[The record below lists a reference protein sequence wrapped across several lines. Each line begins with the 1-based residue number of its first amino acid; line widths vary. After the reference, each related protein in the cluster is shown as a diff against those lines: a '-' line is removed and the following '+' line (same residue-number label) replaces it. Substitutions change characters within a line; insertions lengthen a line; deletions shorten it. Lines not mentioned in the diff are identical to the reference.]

1 MELRGERDNAR
12 NNARCTQA
20 RKTTPSLTR
29 GTSSIT
35 STYSPL
41 SSSIPPSLFHSTII
55 TIFCKFFPPQPSF
68 SSSGLIQRTVYTT
81 QTPQRTPRY
90 FSHADTALHF
100 KMQCGAVGVGV
111 VRQVFGQ
118 RLALVRHCT
127 TTHPTPHTSKR
138 TKVMTD
144 FRQNLLKRLDC
155 RPVIVRLGLKQLTH
169 EPHNDDDSQTGL
181 QATDRQ
187 VTQ

>member
-1 MELRGERDNAR
+1 M
-12 NNARCTQA
+12 
-20 RKTTPSLTR
+20 
-29 GTSSIT
+29 
-35 STYSPL
+35 
-41 SSSIPPSLFHSTII
+41 
-55 TIFCKFFPPQPSF
+55 
-68 SSSGLIQRTVYTT
+68 
-81 QTPQRTPRY
+81 
-90 FSHADTALHF
+90 
-100 KMQCGAVGVGV
+100 

-118 RLALVRHCT
+118 RLALVRHRT

-155 RPVIVRLGLKQLTH
+155 RPVIVRLGFKQLTH

-187 VTQ
+187 VTQQVTALIGCLQYTHTHSFNGRLSGTTRVSGTREVKPIWILLKQETVSGSGISWAICKSVPRSRQITTPAPHHSVSYRLDALPAAQPTASMH